1 MAFSNNGKYNGK
13 KYVERKISDSQTK
26 LLVDTH
32 LCSIFGNAYKQKEEG
47 KKNAGKLE
55 TEDTVFNQETVYY

>member
-32 LCSIFGNAYKQKEEG
+32 LCSIFGNA
-47 KKNAGKLE
+47 
-55 TEDTVFNQETVYY
+55 